1 MHSISGEKLL
11 VAILINNIML
21 KINTHG
27 IKLPSIK
34 KFKETGTC
42 FPFQIPNFSSYCHH
56 LSISLLHSK
65 HATEKSHRKSKAIG
79 GGGATLVTDDHASRS
94 EIKLSWQQL
103 RALEAM
109 RRTVGSG
116 NAAGR
121 DSSAVWC
128 VSQLISSSS
137 ANKKGD
143 SVCERP
149 VDTRPI
155 TTLCSK

>member
-27 IKLPSIK
+27 MKLPSIK

-42 FPFQIPNFSSYCHH
+42 FPSQIQSKPINFTASQQTRYRKISSK
-56 LSISLLHSK
+56 I
-65 HATEKSHRKSKAIG
+65 KSDR
-79 GGGATLVTDDHASRS
+79 GATLVTDDHASRS